1 MSDTL
6 TATKEQVERFIN
18 REARL
23 IDEKRYEEWLALF
36 TEDGWYWLPASE
48 ERDEETG
55 IDLSVLKDNRTF
67 LAKRIWRLLNTTVPA
82 QTPPSSTVHATTNLE
97 VHEPEVGENGR
108 TEIPVHC
115 VYLVF
120 ETRIG
125 DVQHRGLARQRVM
138 AGRAEYR
145 LVPEDDSFR
154 IALKKIWLVDREVP
168 IDLFAFIV

>member
-1 MSDTL
+1 MTDSAV
-6 TATKEQVERFIN
+6 ATKEQVEGFLN

-23 IDEKRYEEWLALF
+23 LDEHRYDDWLALF
-36 TEDGWYWLPASE
+36 TDDGWYWLPMAE
-48 ERDEETG
+48 GRDEETG

-67 LAKRIWRLLNTTVPA
+67 LAKRIWRLLNTPVPA

-97 VHEPEVGENGR
+97 VHAPEVGEDGR

-125 DVQHRGLARQRVM
+125 DRQHHGLAKRRVM

-145 LVPEDDSFR
+145 LVPENGSFR
-154 IALKKIWLVDREVP
+154 IALKKVWLVDREVP
-168 IDLFAFIV
+168 IDLFAFVV